1 MSNISEIPHKPSHTP
16 PHPPR
21 APEKAKLADGSEIKK
36 VIGIGSGKGG
46 VGKSFIT
53 ANLAVALA
61 KKGLKVGILD
71 ADITGPSIP
80 QAFGLKSMLTSIDG
94 TLIEPE
100 TTKLGIKIV
109 SVNLLMADPNQPVVW
124 RGPVLSGIIGQF
136 WSEVNWGT
144 LDVLLIDMPPGTSD
158 VPLTVFQTIPV
169 DGFILVATGQ
179 DLAAM
184 IVNKARNMASMMN
197 VPILGMVENM
207 SYVKCPDCGRIISLF
222 GDGTQVARSA
232 SEIGVPVLA
241 SIPLDPEVTAKV
253 DSGKAEEC
261 EVEALKDAV
270 DTVAGLL

>member
-1 MSNISEIPHKPSHTP
+1 MSDITEIPHKPSHTP

-46 VGKSFIT
+46 VGKSFVT

-158 VPLTVFQTIPV
+158 VPLTVFQTIPL

-184 IVNKARNMASMMN
+184 IVSKARIMASMMN

-207 SYVKCPDCGRIISLF
+207 SYVKCPHCDEIISLF
-222 GDGTQVARSA
+222 GDGSQVMKSA
-232 SEIGVPVLA
+232 EEVGVPLLA
-241 SIPLDPEVTAKV
+241 SIPLDPEVTKKV
-253 DSGKAEEC
+253 DAGRAEDC
-261 EVEALKDAV
+261 DVEALKDAV
-270 DTVAGLL
+270 DTIAKLV

>member
-1 MSNISEIPHKPSHTP
+1 MSDNRQMPHKPSHTP

-21 APEKAKLADGSEIKK
+21 APEKEKPADGSEIKK
-36 VIGIGSGKGG
+36 VIGVGSGKGG
-46 VGKSFIT
+46 VGKSFVT

-61 KKGLKVGILD
+61 KKGLKVGIMD

-80 QAFGLKSMLTSIDG
+80 QAFGLKGMLRSVDG

-100 TTKLGIKIV
+100 TTDLGIKIV

-144 LDVLLIDMPPGTSD
+144 LDVLLIDMPPGTAD
-158 VPLTVFQTIPV
+158 VPLTVFQTIPL

-207 SYVKCPDCGRIISLF
+207 SYVKCPHCDEVISLF
-222 GDGTQVARSA
+222 GDGSA
-232 SEIGVPVLA
+232 VLKSAEEIGVPVLA
-241 SIPLDPEVTAKV
+241 SIPLDPAVTRKV

-261 EVEALKDAV
+261 EIAALADAV
-270 DTVAGLL
+270 DTVAALL